1 MAQRIMAKKNP
12 KTVKGVA
19 IKKNKNQE
27 VTVTRYGNVTS
38 ITVVSGNKRKKK

>member
-1 MAQRIMAKKNP
+1 MAKKNP
-12 KTVKGVA
+12 KTAKGVA

-38 ITVVSGNKRKKK
+38 ITVVSGNKRKKKNGR

>member
-1 MAQRIMAKKNP
+1 MRKKDRS
-12 KTVKGVA
+12 KVKGVA

-38 ITVVSGNKRKKK
+38 VTVVSGNKRKKK